1 MANIWSKI
9 IGIPQFRGV
18 FWLFQERHLCLYISY
33 LLSIRTAAKRNFLY
47 PKCNSINI
55 YKHYYKHVWICLL
68 WTIWN
73 FLNHRTL
80 PWESIGIISVV
91 EIQQCTTHSAGGKTV
106 AKDPF
111 KFWALAKYRVQ
122 TFFGG
127 LLSLLNIL
135 FSADMY
141 GAVNLLYWGN
151 TVKDKQ
157 VYFYTGH
164 LPSTGNNEIYHIQ
177 SEKNHHVWKIVVIT
191 QHSLLI

>member
-1 MANIWSKI
+1 MTFSFSGDSAAPKNCFKVAPTWEAFV
-9 IGIPQFRGV
+9 P
-18 FWLFQERHLCLYISY
+18 LYIV
-33 LLSIRTAAKRNFLY
+33 LAVHMLPHT
-47 PKCNSINI
+47 KCNSINI